1 MKFKQWIV
9 ESVTVSVKDVVNEDP
24 PNNVY
29 DLSVHIREKLRKI
42 PGFNQGTNPELFT
55 IDGYT
60 DGPEGVL
67 NFYPQGIP
75 QDKIQKILQGALY
88 YLDSLKVQH
97 GEPKYDKS
105 GMFKGEDVIR
115 IPVKISPFERKNAP
129 EMNMANGMADHLFRM
144 LNMDSFVNNN
154 SMHDSSISAH
164 DLIIKIDSMPDF
176 QIGQNV
182 VKPSVSGKHKNFH
195 DFGMD
200 EDRISRNIEQL
211 RAIAKWAIDNGY
223 TDLELS

>member
-1 MKFKQWIV
+1 MKFKEWLI
-9 ESVTVSVKDVVNEDP
+9 ESVTITVKDVVNEDP

-29 DLSVHIREKLRKI
+29 DLSVYIKEKLRKI
-42 PGFNQGTNPELFT
+42 PGFNDGTNPELFT

-67 NFYPQGIP
+67 NFYTKNIP
-75 QDKIQKILQGALY
+75 PDKVPKILQGALY

-97 GEPKYDKS
+97 GQPKHDKS

-115 IPVKISPFERKNAP
+115 IPVKITPFERKNAP

-144 LNMDSFVNNN
+144 LNLDYMADDSGI
-154 SMHDSSISAH
+154 ISAH
-164 DLIIKIDSMPDF
+164 DLLIKIDNMPDF
-176 QIGQNV
+176 QVGQSV
-182 VKPSVSGKHKNFH
+182 VKPSVNKNFH
-195 DFGMD
+195 NSGMD
-200 EDRISRNIEQL
+200 EDRMRRNIEQL
-211 RAIAKWAIDNGY
+211 RTIAKWAIDNGY